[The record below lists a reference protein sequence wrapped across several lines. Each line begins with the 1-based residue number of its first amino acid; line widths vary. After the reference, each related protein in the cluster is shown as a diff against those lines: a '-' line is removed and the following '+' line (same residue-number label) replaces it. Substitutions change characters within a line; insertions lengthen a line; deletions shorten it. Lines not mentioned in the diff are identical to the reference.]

1 MTYRVVVGVD
11 GSAHGDAALRWALAQ
26 AESRGGQV
34 TAVFAWQQPF
44 VSIPG
49 AFDREEL
56 EQAAKD
62 FLVEKVSAVAP
73 SPKVPLLPLVAEG
86 DPAEALVVAANG
98 ADLLVVG
105 TRGRSPFMGG
115 VLGAVSLR
123 CAAGASCPVTL
134 VKLAGDH
141 PQGQAPPS
149 PAGRPSALSA
159 GVPLPAPGV
168 SRRRGREPRRSCP
181 PRRPACPRGSAA
193 RGRISARRRPDSAG
207 SAARRRRRSRP
218 RAQA

>member
-11 GSAHGDAALRWALAQ
+11 GSAHGDAALRWALEQ
-26 AESRGGQV
+26 AESRGGEV

-62 FLVEKVSAVAP
+62 FLVGKVSAVAP
-73 SPKVPLLPLVAEG
+73 SPRIPLLPLVAEG
-86 DPAEALVVAANG
+86 DPAEALVVAAKD

-105 TRGRSPFMGG
+105 TRGRSPFLGS

-123 CAAGASCPVTL
+123 CAAGANCPVTL
-134 VKLAGDH
+134 IKLPTEK
-141 PQGQAPPS
+141 PQTQPPPG
-149 PAGRPSALSA
+149 PAEG
-159 GVPLPAPGV
+159 
-168 SRRRGREPRRSCP
+168 
-181 PRRPACPRGSAA
+181 
-193 RGRISARRRPDSAG
+193 
-207 SAARRRRRSRP
+207 
-218 RAQA
+218 

>member
-1 MTYRVVVGVD
+1 MTYHVVVGVD
-11 GSAHGDAALRWALAQ
+11 GSAHGDQALRWALEQ

-62 FLVEKVSAVAP
+62 FLVQTVSAIVP

-86 DPAEALVVAANG
+86 DPAEALVVAAKD

-105 TRGRSPFMGG
+105 TRGRSPFMGS

-123 CAAGASCPVTL
+123 CAAGAHCPVAL
-134 VKLAGDH
+134 IKLAHEH
-141 PQGQAPPS
+141 PEMPP
-149 PAGRPSALSA
+149 G
-159 GVPLPAPGV
+159 
-168 SRRRGREPRRSCP
+168 P
-181 PRRPACPRGSAA
+181 PDG
-193 RGRISARRRPDSAG
+193 
-207 SAARRRRRSRP
+207 
-218 RAQA
+218 

>member
-11 GSAHGDAALRWALAQ
+11 GSAHGDAALRWALEQ
-26 AESRGGQV
+26 AESRGGEV

-62 FLVEKVSAVAP
+62 FLVGKVSAIVP
-73 SPKVPLLPLVAEG
+73 SPRVPLLPLVAEG
-86 DPAEALVVAANG
+86 DPAEALVVAAKD

-105 TRGRSPFMGG
+105 TRGRSPFLGS

-123 CAAGASCPVTL
+123 CAAGANCPVTL
-134 VKLAGDH
+134 IKLPTEK
-141 PQGQAPPS
+141 PQKQ
-149 PAGRPSALSA
+149 PSAGPS
-159 GVPLPAPGV
+159 GG
-168 SRRRGREPRRSCP
+168 
-181 PRRPACPRGSAA
+181 
-193 RGRISARRRPDSAG
+193 
-207 SAARRRRRSRP
+207 
-218 RAQA
+218 